1 MGGRSKISRL
11 PLRERQEIERLALQE
26 GRTGSELA
34 ARIRS
39 KGVRISLGAIK
50 RHVRQLKDKMER
62 YREAQE
68 IAAVWVARIGKE
80 PQGDAG
86 RLLLEMLRMV
96 AFRQLADIGDRKSKE
111 IARPAEIA
119 VLAKA
124 IREMEAA
131 SKTITERD
139 DALREKLRTDVD
151 RKAEQMKRPA
161 APGDVATL
169 EKAKELVR
177 GLL

>member
-1 MGGRSKISRL
+1 MSRRSSVLKLPRKRREKLDAMVIEGNRSNQELVAHARAKGAPVSRHSMYRYVRG
-11 PLRERQEIERLALQE
+11 LRQ
-26 GRTGSELA
+26 
-34 ARIRS
+34 
-39 KGVRISLGAIK
+39 KV
-50 RHVRQLKDKMER
+50 ER

-80 PQGDAG
+80 PQGDVG

-96 AFRQLADIGDRKSKE
+96 AFRQLADMGDRKSKE
-111 IARPAEIA
+111 TARPAEIA

-124 IREMEAA
+124 IREMEATA
-131 SKTITERD
+131 KIVTERD

-151 RKAEQMKRPA
+151 RKAEQMKRPG

>member
-1 MGGRSKISRL
+1 MGARSKISRL
-11 PLRERQEIERLALQE
+11 PLRERQKMERLALQE

-34 ARIRS
+34 ARVRPRS
-39 KGVRISLGAIK
+39 AHITPADVR

-68 IAAVWVARIGKE
+68 IAAVWVAKIGKK

-111 IARPAEIA
+111 TARPAEIA

-131 SKTITERD
+131 SKTIAERD
-139 DALREKLRTDVD
+139 DALREKLRIDVD

-161 APGDVATL
+161 APGEVATL

>member
-11 PLRERQEIERLALQE
+11 PLGERQEMERLALQE

-34 ARIRS
+34 ARVRS
-39 KGVRISLGAIK
+39 KGAHITAADIR

-80 PQGDAG
+80 PKGDAG

-96 AFRQLADIGDRKSKE
+96 AFRQLADMGDRKSKE
-111 IARPAEIA
+111 TARPAEIA

-131 SKTITERD
+131 SKTIAERD
-139 DALREKLRTDVD
+139 DALREKLRSDVD

-161 APGDVATL
+161 APGEVATL